1 MVTRGGENSPTA
13 SQLDKCQLCSLCRF
27 QHGGGGAGHGLG
39 EATRVCWAGP
49 SLTHVKGGGPSL
61 ELVSQGP
68 PTPTEPF
75 SDLAQHPIQ
84 TGHHHLLVELIRDSS
99 LTYITS

>member
-1 MVTRGGENSPTA
+1 MVTRGGEFPTA

-27 QHGGGGAGHGLG
+27 QHGRGGAGHGLG

-68 PTPTEPF
+68 LPHRAILRPGTAPY
-75 SDLAQHPIQ
+75 Q
-84 TGHHHLLVELIRDSS
+84 TGHHHLLVELIKG
-99 LTYITS
+99 LTSHLHHILE